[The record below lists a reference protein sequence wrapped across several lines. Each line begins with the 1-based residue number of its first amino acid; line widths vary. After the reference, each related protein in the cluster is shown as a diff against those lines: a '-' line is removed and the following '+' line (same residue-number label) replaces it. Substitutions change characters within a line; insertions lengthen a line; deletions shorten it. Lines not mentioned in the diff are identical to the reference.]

1 MKHPAP
7 EEWAAYVFGESSP
20 QRKRELNE
28 HLATCAECSEEI
40 AGWQRSIQRLDE
52 WELPGANHRAT
63 AVLPMVRFALAACFL
78 LLIGFGF
85 GRLFSTGG
93 SNASTSALRA
103 EFRTALAEADRK
115 TGEQTEAQLQAI
127 LRSLPELVRAAGEDD
142 RRAILVQLQRLQEQ
156 RAADFISL
164 RRDLETVA
172 SLTAEEI
179 RQANLKLLQFASA
192 SPVGE

>member
-40 AGWQRSIQRLDE
+40 AGWQRSIRRLDE
-52 WELPGANHRAT
+52 WELPSPNHRVT
-63 AVLPMVRFALAACFL
+63 TVLPMVRWALAACFL

-85 GRLFSTGG
+85 GRLFSATE
-93 SNASTSALRA
+93 SKNSAATLRA
-103 EFRTALAEADRK
+103 ELKAALAEADRK
-115 TGEQTEAQLQAI
+115 TGEETDAQFNTI
-127 LRSLPELVRAAGEDD
+127 LRSLPELVRAAGEED

-172 SLTAEEI
+172 ALTEEEI

-192 SPVGE
+192 SPVGQ